1 MPPFKE
7 GHRPEKEKKEYDP
20 DLEFWDEEL
29 FIRELGKSNF
39 DTIKPEILGLAKRI
53 GPEGLPIVEEHLS
66 SMLIKIKETLEELE
80 AIREKEIIEE
90 AKKGSKSKVK

>member
-29 FIRELGKSNF
+29 FIPR
-39 DTIKPEILGLAKRI
+39 TW
-53 GPEGLPIVEEHLS
+53 
-66 SMLIKIKETLEELE
+66 
-80 AIREKEIIEE
+80 
-90 AKKGSKSKVK
+90 KVKL